1 MSLALIAAA
10 RTERRHGRSHVL
22 VLRSAL
28 ASRRTW
34 WGVASGFLEPLFYL
48 ATMGIGLG
56 KLVGTVYAPDGR
68 PITYAAFIAPALLAS
83 TTMNGAFYDLSVG
96 FYFKLRH
103 ARVYEAVLTTPT
115 RVVDV
120 ILGETLWSALRGT
133 LYATA
138 FLTAMVVLGAAT
150 SPWALAM
157 LPVAFAVAFSFGLM
171 ALAATTYLRSWNDT
185 QLMQLI
191 TVPMLLFAT
200 TFYPLEVY
208 PAALQPVIQA
218 LPLYQANVL
227 MRSVAVGT
235 WSVAA
240 TFAAGYLILLAGI
253 GAAVA
258 LRRLERI
265 LVT

>member
-1 MSLALIAAA
+1 M
-10 RTERRHGRSHVL
+10 L

-34 WGVASGFLEPLFYL
+34 WGIATGFLEPVFYL
-48 ATMGIGLG
+48 ATMGFGLEHM
-56 KLVGTVYAPDGR
+56 VGMVHTPDGS
-68 PITYAAFIAPALLAS
+68 PISYAAFIAPALLAA

-115 RVVDV
+115 GVADV
-120 ILGETLWSALRGT
+120 LLGETLWSALRGT
-133 LYATA
+133 LYAIA
-138 FLTAMVVLGAAT
+138 FLAAMAALGVVT
-150 SPWALAM
+150 SPWALVM
-157 LPVAFAVAFSFGLM
+157 LPMAFAVACSFGLI
-171 ALAATTYLRSWNDT
+171 ALAVTTYLRTWNDT
-185 QLMQLI
+185 QLIQLI

-200 TFYPLEVY
+200 TFYPLEIY
-208 PAALQPVIQA
+208 PEMLQPIIQA

-235 WSVAA
+235 WSSTA
-240 TFAAGYLILLAGI
+240 TFAIGYLIILGLL

-258 LRRLERI
+258 LRRLDRI
-265 LVT
+265 LVN

>member
-10 RTERRHGRSHVL
+10 RSEQFRRRSHVL

-34 WGVASGFLEPLFYL
+34 WWVATGFLEPLFYL
-48 ATMGIGLG
+48 ATLGFGLEQ
-56 KLVGTVYAPDGR
+56 LVGTVHAPDGS
-68 PITYAAFIAPALLAS
+68 PITYAAFIAPALLAA

-96 FYFKLRH
+96 FYYKLRH
-103 ARVYEAVLTTPT
+103 ARIYEAVLTTPT
-115 RVVDV
+115 GVADV
-120 ILGETLWSALRGT
+120 LLGETLWSALRGT
-133 LYATA
+133 LYAA
-138 FLTAMVVLGAAT
+138 VFLAAMAVLGAAT

-157 LPVAFAVAFSFGLM
+157 LPVAFAVAFSFGLI
-171 ALAATTYLRSWNDT
+171 ALAVTTYLRSWSDT
-185 QLMQLI
+185 QLVQLI

-208 PAALQPVIQA
+208 PGALQPVIQA

-235 WSVAA
+235 WSPAA
-240 TFAAGYLILLAGI
+240 TFATGYLIILALL
-253 GAAVA
+253 GATVA

-265 LVT
+265 LVK